1 MGGHEAVKRVCE
13 RKGRVGVGLE
23 GVVGLERAP
32 EFCRFVSVDE
42 IGDDG
47 IARARSSM
55 SVVARLDRHRE
66 LAGLLLA
73 DDSFS

>member
-47 IARARSSM
+47 IARAR
-55 SVVARLDRHRE
+55 LDRHRE